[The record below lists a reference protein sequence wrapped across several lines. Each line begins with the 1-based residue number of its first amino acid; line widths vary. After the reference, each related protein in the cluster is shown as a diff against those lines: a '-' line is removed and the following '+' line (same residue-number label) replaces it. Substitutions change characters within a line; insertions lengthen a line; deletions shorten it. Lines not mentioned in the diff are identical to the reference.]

1 MKFKVITKK
10 KKKNPKMFCIAIFTW
25 YNMSFN
31 IHSMIW
37 IWTEKNPRNNIDNST
52 IKTQR
57 VASLYI

>member
-10 KKKNPKMFCIAIFTW
+10 KKNNQRCFALQILLDIICRLTSILWFE
-25 YNMSFN
+25 F
-31 IHSMIW
+31 
-37 IWTEKNPRNNIDNST
+37 EQRKNPRNNIDNST

>member
-10 KKKNPKMFCIAIFTW
+10 TKQPKMFCIANFTW
-25 YNMSFN
+25 YYMSFN

-37 IWTEKNPRNNIDNST
+37 IWTEKKTPRNNIDNST